1 MKQIRGPPETPLTIV
16 YFKHSQICSPAFW
29 LLPVIRSTLS
39 SVQFHW
45 LHLIIFIPV
54 NPSDAIH
61 ALPLQR
67 GKSATRNR
75 KLRKAGTLLWHLV
88 LSTSFTISLRLIS
101 KWADGIIRLVGVTVF
116 WKALVM
122 SFSTGHVFDLLAS
135 CRPIREC
142 LRVERFIPRQTPASG
157 ARRNPVHHC
166 RTYSFG
172 ARLCSNVLCYLAYF
186 SSISNGP
193 LPNWSSSCELMVDRG
208 RREPCPH
215 LSVRTV
221 SRAREE
227 GHQGQNDTLNRW
239 QEPKCWPTVGWM
251 ISYRKKRGRIEL
263 PWPSDC
269 LRQSQN
275 KMRDKYC
282 LDQWEEEIASTAKT
296 RMWVLL

>member
-1 MKQIRGPPETPLTIV
+1 MRSMLSLSREVKAQRRTGNCAKQELSFDTWWSPH
-16 YFKHSQICSPAFW
+16 HSPSLSGLSQNDQMELSD
-29 LLPVIRSTLS
+29 LLVSR
-39 SVQFHW
+39 
-45 LHLIIFIPV
+45 
-54 NPSDAIH
+54 
-61 ALPLQR
+61 
-67 GKSATRNR
+67 
-75 KLRKAGTLLWHLV
+75 
-88 LSTSFTISLRLIS
+88 
-101 KWADGIIRLVGVTVF
+101 VF

-122 SFSTGHVFDLLAS
+122 IFSTGHVFDLLAS

-157 ARRNPVHHC
+157 ARRSSVHHC

-172 ARLCSNVLCYLAYF
+172 ARLCSKVLCYLAYF

-208 RREPCPH
+208 RWEQCPQ

-227 GHQGQNDTLNRW
+227 GHQGRNDTLNRW
-239 QEPKCWPTVGWM
+239 QEPECWPTVGWM

-269 LRQSQN
+269 LKQSQN
-275 KMRDKYC
+275 KRRDKYC
-282 LDQWEEEIASTAKT
+282 VDQWEEEIASTAKT